1 MASASP
7 PRRYRTIRHR
17 LPGPRDHSRCTN
29 TLNSCPVPTN
39 EHAPS
44 PWRFCV
50 APMLDWTT
58 SECRVFHRMLS
69 RHARLYTEMVTT
81 GAILHGDRDRHLAF
95 QPVEQPVALQLGGSD
110 PAALAIAARAGED
123 YGYDEINLNCGCPS
137 DRVQNGRFGACL
149 MAEPERV
156 AEGVAAMIAAVDIPI
171 TVKCRL
177 GIDELDSDEHL
188 HRFIRT
194 VAGAGCR
201 VFIVHA
207 RKAWLQGLS
216 PKQNRE
222 VPPLQ
227 YERVY
232 ALREAFPDLSLVLN
246 GGIGSLDEAS
256 TLLDKQP
263 IDGVMLGR
271 AAYQDPWLLATV
283 DQELFAA
290 PTPAVEQR
298 ADAVE
303 QLLER
308 LSAMDR
314 ADIPARHLIRH
325 ILGLYN
331 GQPGAKFWR
340 RRLSQPIPPGQG
352 RAALADALA
361 LVTHA
366 QAINDERLQSLSA

>member
-1 MASASP
+1 M
-7 PRRYRTIRHR
+7 
-17 LPGPRDHSRCTN
+17 
-29 TLNSCPVPTN
+29 
-39 EHAPS
+39 
-44 PWRFCV
+44 
-50 APMLDWTT
+50 MDWTT
-58 SECRVFHRMLS
+58 PECRVFHRMLS
-69 RHARLYTEMVTT
+69 KRARLYTEMVTT
-81 GAILHGDRDRHLAF
+81 GAIIHGDRDRHLAF
-95 QPVEQPVALQLGGSD
+95 DSTEHPVALQLGGSD
-110 PAALAIAARAGED
+110 PAALAISARAGED

-137 DRVQNGRFGACL
+137 DRVQNGQFGACL

-156 AEGVAAMIAAVDIPI
+156 AESVAAMKQAVKIPV

-188 HRFIRT
+188 RRFIQT
-194 VAGAGCR
+194 VAAAGCD

-232 ALREAFPDLSLVLN
+232 ALREHFPELTLVLN
-246 GGIGSLDEAS
+246 GGITAVDQCRE
-256 TLLDKQP
+256 LLHNQP

-271 AAYQDPWLLATV
+271 SAYQDPWLLAGV
-283 DQELFAA
+283 DPLLFADTDHA
-290 PTPAVEQR
+290 DLQR
-298 ADAVE
+298 AQVVE

-308 LSAMDR
+308 VSTMDR
-314 ADIPARHLIRH
+314 NGKPARHLIRH

-331 GQPGAKFWR
+331 GQPGAKQWR
-340 RRLSQPIPPGQG
+340 RRLSQPIPPGHG

-361 LVTHA
+361 LVSQA
-366 QAINDERLQSLSA
+366 QAINDERIHPLSA